1 MIDLYAYIDIDLE
14 ILGEAP
20 AVIVSVSVWDF
31 EEVGNYYWFFSTFGN
46 KIERYFFPQF
56 HIV

>member
-1 MIDLYAYIDIDLE
+1 MDLKKTLSKEESKPMIDLYAYIDIDLE

-31 EEVGNYYWFFSTFGN
+31 EEVGNYY
-46 KIERYFFPQF
+46 
-56 HIV
+56 